1 MKRALSLVV
10 VLCMI
15 LVTPLNGFADE
26 NKNDKQD
33 KKVEKEAEKQEKAT
47 EKEAEKQEKLEE
59 KQEKAEE
66 KAIEKQEKLEEKV
79 AEKLEKAEQ
88 RKSKFDEKV
97 KVDEKEDELNS
108 RIEDLE
114 EVLERLITFLGEDA
128 IEELEALIESEEDA
142 GSDEG
147 EDADSDEDE
156 DEDVDSEEDED
167 VDSDEDADSD
177 EDEDADSDE
186 DEDADSDEDEAV
198 KNAKE
203 LFKQYKAEVKNT
215 REELKDL
222 KNQAKDLRK
231 EIRDIIKD
239 EYSEDEMLELEALM
253 EELQEEYDGIKI
265 LGIDNIISN
274 NAQFKFDVPP
284 VIKEGRTLIPVNA
297 ISKGFGAEVGWD
309 SEERKVTI
317 SKDGTIIEIWVD
329 TNLAKIDGVEYELD
343 AKAEVISSRTVVPLG
358 FVAEA
363 LGLEVEWNPEDE
375 TIELNDPDDD
385 DSNEDEDNE

>member
-33 KKVEKEAEKQEKAT
+33 KKV

-147 EDADSDEDE
+147 EDADSDED
-156 DEDVDSEEDED
+156 EDED